1 MTSMM
6 NRRVSFNKEID
17 VKVFM
22 RNSKNT
28 KLIESYLVPMTAT
41 PVPFENNNSEILAQ
55 NRTSLISVP
64 THLNIHSNGKN
75 LLYQPFWI
83 LIDLF

>member
-28 KLIESYLVPMTAT
+28 KLIESYLVTMTAT

-55 NRTSLISVP
+55 NRTSLISLP
-64 THLNIHSNGKN
+64 THLNIQSNGKN
-75 LLYQPFWI
+75 LLYQ
-83 LIDLF
+83 LF